1 MYDALFI
8 SLILHVV
15 ISFMPSQ
22 TTKQQTMVLTRTTK
36 GSSDCSD
43 VNNLT
48 PILLFYFQHTSG
60 CSIFCSDPSPRASY
74 GPSGVLQLL
83 VTSGYYSSIDAT
95 TIPPGLLNPG
105 YKMSIVQST
114 LDCSL
119 VPTVMLSQYTSITVL
134 VTSTWWLSLTVD
146 HFCFAKFKK
155 LTVHQI
161 SSSITFFMYPR
172 FLRFQA
178 WTPLLFA
185 RIWNVYNSVFPLSAS
200 HITKRYTGSSIQL
213 FASST
218 RNLNWNNHLEKNQHE
233 THTFDWQ

>member
-60 CSIFCSDPSPRASY
+60 FSIFCSDPSPRASY

-95 TIPPGLLNPG
+95 TIPPGLNPG

-114 LDCSL
+114 LACSL

-155 LTVHQI
+155 TYSAPNFFLNYFVHVSPFPSIPSLNTIAFCADMKRVQLRI
-161 SSSITFFMYPR
+161 SSFGFSHNQTVYRLFYPIVRFFY
-172 FLRFQA
+172 Q
-178 WTPLLFA
+178 
-185 RIWNVYNSVFPLSAS
+185 
-200 HITKRYTGSSIQL
+200 K
-213 FASST
+213 
-218 RNLNWNNHLEKNQHE
+218 LELK
-233 THTFDWQ
+233 